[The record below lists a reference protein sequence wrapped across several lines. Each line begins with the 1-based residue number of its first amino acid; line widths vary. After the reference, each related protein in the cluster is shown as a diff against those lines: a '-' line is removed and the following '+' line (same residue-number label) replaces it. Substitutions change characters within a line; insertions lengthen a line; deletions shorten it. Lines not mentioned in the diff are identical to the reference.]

1 MFYLD
6 HRAQEKD
13 GELEVKIDVEMSL
26 DDWKALQE
34 ASRPKVEFN
43 IRKAEDKIP
52 NRAKVIHQSR
62 QQEVR
67 NLTSLWG
74 CKGFKLMR
82 PIFPPPSSCYHTH
95 TRA

>member
-6 HRAQEKD
+6 HRTQEKD

-26 DDWKALQE
+26 DEWKALQE

-43 IRKAEDKIP
+43 IRRAEDKIP
-52 NRAKVIHQSR
+52 TKAKVIHQSR

-67 NLTSLWG
+67 NLV
-74 CKGFKLMR
+74 
-82 PIFPPPSSCYHTH
+82 SSVGVGSSF
-95 TRA
+95 

>member
-1 MFYLD
+1 MSYLH

-26 DDWKALQE
+26 DEWKALQE

-52 NRAKVIHQSR
+52 TKAKVIHQSR

-67 NLTSLWG
+67 NLTSAVG
-74 CKGFKLMR
+74 RSVQGFQ
-82 PIFPPPSSCYHTH
+82 PEVSWYFIFQISI
-95 TRA
+95 